1 MGMIRDAIEA
11 KGLTVNA
18 VSKICDVGE
27 MLIRM
32 LDAGHV
38 THPNIARRIAQALDL
53 TPEQEQSLI
62 PEERRGKPLPEP
74 VMQKE
79 PLVRPVGSQKKPQT
93 RPVLY
98 SKPTTVLIDSDAV
111 RAAMKRKGYSARY
124 LSEQTEHSNPW
135 MGTCL
140 KTGRM
145 HRDDVAR
152 IAGMLGV
159 KTSEIIEKQ
168 EGRV

>member
-18 VSKICDVGE
+18 VSRITDVSE

-38 THPNIARRIAQALDL
+38 TQPNIARRIAQALDL

-74 VMQKE
+74 VM
-79 PLVRPVGSQKKPQT
+79 
-93 RPVLY
+93 
-98 SKPTTVLIDSDAV
+98 
-111 RAAMKRKGYSARY
+111 
-124 LSEQTEHSNPW
+124 
-135 MGTCL
+135 
-140 KTGRM
+140 
-145 HRDDVAR
+145 
-152 IAGMLGV
+152 LGV
-159 KTSEIIEKQ
+159 EPKDIIYKERLHESDHIYASDCGSE
-168 EGRV
+168 